1 MRKRRRLNKKR
12 LLIFGTLL
20 LLIIAMTGV
29 VLYGQLK
36 ETPDEKIARLRADS
50 YETYR
55 SGDFKEAIP
64 KLKSYLT
71 ENSRDLDARNVLA
84 SSYAQTGNLEAALKE
99 TDVVLESR
107 PTDGD
112 TFYRAGLLAAQLGRD
127 REAIEYF
134 ASAIGNKPG
143 MLQHHYQLAEA
154 HTKLK
159 QYAQA
164 LLGWEQVLEM
174 LPQDDKHRA
183 TIYGKIGN
191 IYVALNLKTK
201 AKRYFKKGLS
211 INPDD
216 ALIKASLAKV
226 GE

>member
-20 LLIIAMTGV
+20 LLIIAVVGV
-29 VLYGQLK
+29 VLYDQFK
-36 ETPDEKIARLRADS
+36 ETPEERIERLRTDS

-64 KLKSYLT
+64 KLESYLA
-71 ENSRDLDARNVLA
+71 ENSGDADARNVLA
-84 SSYAQTGNLEAALKE
+84 SSYAQTGNLKAALKE

-107 PTDGD
+107 PTDAD
-112 TFYRAGLLAAQLGRD
+112 TYYRAGLLAARLGRD
-127 REAIEYF
+127 REALKYF
-134 ASAIGNKPG
+134 TSAAGNKPG
-143 MLQHHYQLAEA
+143 ILQHHYQLAET

-159 QYAQA
+159 QYADA
-164 LLGWEQVLEM
+164 LLEWERVLEM
-174 LPQDDKHRA
+174 LPEDDAHRA

-191 IYVALNLKTK
+191 IYAALNLKTK

-216 ALIKASLAKV
+216 SLVKAGLAKV